1 MQYTIQQGNHR
12 SGYYFEPLLGKS
24 SMQGQFTFHPN
35 CLYDVTNMS
44 HLNKL
49 AGFCNLYHHHQSVR
63 LAWRPGTDGYLIELW
78 HYAYQG
84 WRNKY
89 RKLAEVV
96 PDRSYEFELR
106 IKFGLTLA
114 KVRGGGEP
122 KKQKVIAGQTFEP
135 VFGYVLY
142 PYFGGTPTA
151 PHTMSLDLEYELS

>member
-1 MQYTIQQGNHR
+1 MQYTIQKGNHR
-12 SGYYFEPLLGKS
+12 SGYYFEPLFGKS
-24 SMQGQFTFHPN
+24 VMQGQFCFHPN

-49 AGFCNLYHHHQSVR
+49 VGFCNMYHHYQSVR

-96 PDRSYEFELR
+96 PERTYEFELR
-106 IKFGLTLA
+106 IKFGHTMA
-114 KVRGGGEP
+114 KVKGGGEP
-122 KKQKVIAGQTFEP
+122 KNKVIAGPTFEP
-135 VFGYVLY
+135 VLGYVLY

-151 PHTMSLDLEYELS
+151 PQDMSLDLDYELS

>member
-1 MQYTIQQGNHR
+1 MQYTIQKGNHR
-12 SGYYFEPLLGKS
+12 SGYFFEPLLGKS
-24 SMQGQFTFHPN
+24 VMYGKFCFHPN

-49 AGFCNLYHHHQSVR
+49 VGFCNMYHHYQSVR

-96 PDRSYEFELR
+96 PDRTYEFELR
-106 IKFGLTLA
+106 IKFGYTLT
-114 KVRGGGEP
+114 KVKGGGEP
-122 KKQKVIAGQTFEP
+122 KNKVIAGPTWEP
-135 VFGYVLY
+135 VFGYTLF
-142 PYFGGTPTA
+142 PYFGGHPTA
-151 PHTMSLDLEYELS
+151 PQRMSLDLNYELR